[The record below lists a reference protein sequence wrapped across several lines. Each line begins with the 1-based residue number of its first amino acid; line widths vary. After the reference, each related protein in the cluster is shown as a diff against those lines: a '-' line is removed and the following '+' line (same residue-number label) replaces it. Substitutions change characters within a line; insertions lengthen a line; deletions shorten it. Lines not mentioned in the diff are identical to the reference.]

1 MAVLNREQTERI
13 AALAKLDISGES
25 DSFIDD
31 INDMLEIM
39 SKLSTLVLPD
49 NISISR
55 IDPDELVNTYRE
67 DEADESRVLPR
78 ELVLANAPEVEAGC
92 ISVPK

>member
-13 AALAKLDISGES
+13 AALAKLDVSGES

-49 NISISR
+49 NIDICG
-55 IDPDELVNTYRE
+55 IDSDELVNTYRE
-67 DEADESRVLPR
+67 DEANESRVLSR

>member
-1 MAVLNREQTERI
+1 MNKLNREQIEHI
-13 AALAKLDISGES
+13 ASLAKLDVSGES
-25 DSFIDD
+25 DSFIED

-39 SKLSTLVLPD
+39 GKLSTLPD
-49 NISISR
+49 NINCSE
-55 IDPDELVNTYRE
+55 IDADTLVNTYRE
-67 DEADESRVLPR
+67 DEADEQRVLPR